1 MRYEVRQTIAAPV
14 DRVVAT
20 LVSSAFYGTLAG
32 TPGVPAPALR
42 DRTENGDTVRLVL
55 GFAFDGT
62 LPSVARAVVD
72 PAKLTWAVV
81 LTVHVD
87 QPGAEFVVVPD
98 HYPDLME
105 GSGTHRFIA
114 HGESTERA
122 TDGELIVR
130 VPFFGGKAE
139 EAIVDG
145 FRRYLLAEGDQ
156 LAIEAAS

>member
-1 MRYEVRQTIAAPV
+1 MRFEVRQTIAAPV
-14 DRVVAT
+14 DRVVGT
-20 LVSSAFYGTLAG
+20 LVSEAFYRTLAG
-32 TPGVPAPALR
+32 VPGVSAPTLR
-42 DRTENGDTVRLVL
+42 DRAEDGETVRLTL

-81 LTVHVD
+81 LTIHLD
-87 QPGAEFVVVPD
+87 QPGAAFVVVPD

-105 GSGTHRFIA
+105 GSGTQQFVA
-114 HGESTERA
+114 DGQSTERT
-122 TDGELIVR
+122 TDGELVVR

-156 LAIEAAS
+156 LGIEAAS